1 MHAGVSLFS
10 EEEVGG
16 TFFCFLFFCFW
27 FCPYMFRFFTHICLF
42 MKGGGLYCKFSLPNL
57 DAMEADDSCSF
68 ILVSTEEVEDVV
80 SSTKK
85 VSH

>member
-1 MHAGVSLFS
+1 MHAGVSLSS

-16 TFFCFLFFCFW
+16 IFWGFFFLVLSV
-27 FCPYMFRFFTHICLF
+27 YVSVFFTHICLF
-42 MKGGGLYCKFSLPNL
+42 MKGEGLHCKFSLPNL

-68 ILVSTEEVEDVV
+68 KLVSTEEVVDVV

>member
-1 MHAGVSLFS
+1 MHASVSLFS

-16 TFFCFLFFCFW
+16 IFWVVFFW
-27 FCPYMFRFFTHICLF
+27 FCPYMFRFFFTHICLF
-42 MKGGGLYCKFSLPNL
+42 MKGGGLYCKLSLPNL

-68 ILVSTEEVEDVV
+68 KLVSTEEVVDVV

>member
-1 MHAGVSLFS
+1 MHTSVSLFS

-16 TFFCFLFFCFW
+16 IFFLLFCLFLVLSV
-27 FCPYMFRFFTHICLF
+27 YVSFFTHICLF
-42 MKGGGLYCKFSLPNL
+42 MKGEGLHCKFSLPNL

-68 ILVSTEEVEDVV
+68 KLVSTEEVVDVV

>member
-1 MHAGVSLFS
+1 MHAGVSLSS

-16 TFFCFLFFCFW
+16 IFWVFFFFLVLSVYVSF
-27 FCPYMFRFFTHICLF
+27 FFTHICLF
-42 MKGGGLYCKFSLPNL
+42 MKGEGLYCKLSLPNL

-68 ILVSTEEVEDVV
+68 KLVSTEEVVDVV

>member
-1 MHAGVSLFS
+1 MHAGVFLFS

-16 TFFCFLFFCFW
+16 ICFCFFVCFW

-42 MKGGGLYCKFSLPNL
+42 MKGEGLYCKFSLPNL

-68 ILVSTEEVEDVV
+68 KLVSTEEVVDVV